1 MSDPRDD
8 PFWKDDTLV
17 CPVCGGCICHTC
29 SCQAVPVV
37 PNFSQGSMTS
47 TTTTKSTI
55 NEVINSMDYNTG
67 YQFSVS
73 GSGVE
78 VIDNNSVSPS
88 TTGVNATINGNSTT
102 WTGVGSRPDFKQSVP
117 GAAFQYTETYMGP
130 GLSNH
135 TIIKEK
141 QSSKAQQK
149 LQASLRSNRST
160 VLCHTSTR
168 RDSWRCVCYCSARG
182 E

>member
-1 MSDPRDD
+1 MILFGKTTWSIAMSVVAIL
-8 PFWKDDTLV
+8 FT
-17 CPVCGGCICHTC
+17 GATA
-29 SCQAVPVV
+29 QAVPVV

-47 TTTTKSTI
+47 STTTRSTV

-78 VIDNNSVSPS
+78 VIDNNSISP
-88 TTGVNATINGNSTT
+88 TTTSVNASVNGNTTT

-135 TIIKEK
+135 TIIQRETVIE
-141 QSSKAQQK
+141 
-149 LQASLRSNRST
+149 ST
-160 VLCHTSTR
+160 TETTSVFTQ
-168 RDSWRCVCYCSARG
+168 
-182 E
+182 